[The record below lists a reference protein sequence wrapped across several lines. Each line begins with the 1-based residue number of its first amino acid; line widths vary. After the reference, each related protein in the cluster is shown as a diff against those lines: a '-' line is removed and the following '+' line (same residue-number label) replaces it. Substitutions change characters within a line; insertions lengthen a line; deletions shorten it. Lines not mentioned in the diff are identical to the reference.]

1 MNYSGYLG
9 AVMNYNRKYVFAA
22 ACLAMLVFGI
32 VMTILGSVLPSLIVK
47 FGLDKVDAGSLFPLM
62 TVGMLI
68 GSLFFGPVV
77 DRYGYKIPF
86 ILSCALILAGLEVLA
101 FENQL
106 SIMRL
111 AMFLV
116 GLGGGVVNGG
126 SNALVADIAEED
138 RGAKLSLLGVF
149 FGIGAFGIPMSLGVL
164 LGYFDYTTLI
174 AVIGWTL
181 LIPILFFLFI
191 RFPAPKQM
199 QGFPLKEGLKLIKE
213 VPLLLFG
220 LILFFESG
228 MEITVGGWTSTFFS
242 EELMIDTSRAV
253 FYLSFYWLALMAAR
267 IIIPKLLK
275 TMQAD
280 RLLRG
285 FIFLAIAGSLLLIFT
300 RNLGLA
306 LAGVM
311 LIGFGFAAVFPVI
324 LGLVGDRYPHLSGT
338 AFSVVFVMALTGGS
352 LMPYLSGLVGNS
364 HGLRMAFII
373 VPVSLVIML
382 GLLSVV
388 QRRNQAG
395 S

>member
-47 FGLDKVDAGSLFPLM
+47 FGLDKADAGSLFPLM

>member
-1 MNYSGYLG
+1 
-9 AVMNYNRKYVFAA
+9 MNYNRKYVFAA

>member
-1 MNYSGYLG
+1 MNF
-9 AVMNYNRKYVFAA
+9 NRKYVFAA

-77 DRYGYKIPF
+77 DRYGYKYPF
-86 ILSCALILAGLEVLA
+86 ILSCGLILAGLQILA
-101 FENQL
+101 YENDL
-106 SIMRL
+106 FIMRI
-111 AMFLV
+111 AMFLI
-116 GLGGGVVNGG
+116 GLGGGVINGG
-126 SNALVADIAEED
+126 SNALVADTAEED

-164 LGYFDYTTLI
+164 LRYFDYTHLTAI
-174 AVIGWTL
+174 IGWIV
-181 LIPILFFLFI
+181 LIPILFFLLI
-191 RFPAPKQM
+191 RFPAPKQV
-199 QGFPLKEGLKLIKE
+199 QGFPLKEGVKLIKE
-213 VPLLLFG
+213 TPLLLFG

-242 EELMIDTSRAV
+242 EELLIDTSRAV

-267 IIIPKLLK
+267 LIIPKLLK
-275 TMQAD
+275 TMHPYT
-280 RLLRG
+280 LLCT
-285 FIFLAIAGSLLLIFT
+285 FIMVAIAGSLLLILT
-300 RNLGLA
+300 KSLGLA
-306 LAGVM
+306 LLGVM

-324 LGLVGDRYPHLSGT
+324 LGFVGDRYPHLSGT

-352 LMPYLSGLVGNS
+352 LMPYISGLVGNS

-373 VPVSLVIML
+373 VPVSLVLML
-382 GLLSVV
+382 GILSSVM
-388 QRRNQAG
+388 RPKNRDA
-395 S
+395 